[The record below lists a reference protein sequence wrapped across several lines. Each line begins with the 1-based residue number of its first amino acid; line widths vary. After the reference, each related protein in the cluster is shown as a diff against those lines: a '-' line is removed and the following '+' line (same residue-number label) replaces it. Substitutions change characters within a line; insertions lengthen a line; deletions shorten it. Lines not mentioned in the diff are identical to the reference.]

1 MLNVA
6 LVGLLAGSLL
16 TGPGNGL
23 HDGDTDKDKDKK
35 KSQTEDTST
44 PTPGVFDSQDN
55 GEQAIIAD
63 TYAFGMASDAA
74 PIKFWASYAFG
85 NAKEIW
91 DAAGDSRELGIA
103 GTQGNIESQRIQV
116 GAQINAVNF
125 PAFKLGIG
133 GELRVAQNKYKLD
146 DGSPDPIG
154 FGAGLNGGD
163 LSSGFKLQNA
173 KVYATA
179 RGRVLGVHGGYM
191 FDLGNEGEFR
201 SVTLPG
207 LGDVNLPTNLSNS
220 DGNNAIFGGV
230 DFDYPSEVARVFG
243 GIDYYHVS
251 DTRCSTE
258 GAGDSEC
265 VITDGGDDG
274 QEDLI
279 STAGFL
285 NFTFG
290 SGVKFSAVEVGAA
303 FNLVTRFYAP
313 TVSSSVGTAANVGSH
328 AGTISPYI
336 RISPQSIPASI
347 FIQGGVLDEYN
358 TYGYAIGGANSIK
371 PAIGFTAGIS
381 VGFE

>member
-16 TGPGNGL
+16 TGPGNGPL
-23 HDGDTDKDKDKK
+23 DGDTDKDKDKK
-35 KSQTEDTST
+35 KTQTEDTST
-44 PTPGVFDSQDN
+44 PTPGVFDSADN

-91 DAAGDSRELGIA
+91 NAEGESQNITVAGA
-103 GTQGNIESQRIQV
+103 GGNIESQRIQV

-125 PAFKLGIG
+125 PAFKLGVG
-133 GELRVAQNKYKLD
+133 GELRVAQNKFKLD
-146 DGSPDPIG
+146 DGTANPLNIG
-154 FGAGLNGGD
+154 E

-191 FDLGNEGEFR
+191 FDLGNEQELGEPIAA
-201 SVTLPG
+201 LGG
-207 LGDVNLPTNLSNS
+207 LRAPTNLSNS

-230 DFDYPSEVARVFG
+230 DFDYPSQVARVFG

-258 GAGDSEC
+258 GAGDTEC
-265 VITDGGDDG
+265 VITDGGDDD
-274 QEDLI
+274 QEDLV

-290 SGVKFSAVEVGAA
+290 SGLKFSVVEVGAA

-313 TVSSSVGTAANVGSH
+313 TVSSSVGTAANIGSH

-336 RISPQSIPASI
+336 RISPESLPASL

-371 PAIGFTAGIS
+371 PAIGFTAGLSI
-381 VGFE
+381 GFE